1 MLRKLLNQ
9 GGEKR
14 SGFSLPEVIVA
25 FSVLVLVIVSASNV
39 LATVMRTNADNVNS
53 LVAYGLAQ
61 EGLESMR
68 FIRDSNVLLGVNFD
82 GGVEGQSNNEVWGA
96 KLFGNGGAK
105 NFILINNEEVQESCI
120 QPEPLKGCLPV
131 QLKEVSEVLDRLPAA
146 ASTLVYQVGGV
157 TNAAQNSEVGGS
169 FLGAGENEFRFVQLS
184 DSEQPSVNSTATPFH
199 RFIHVEPLPAGG
211 DGQLPSALRVSSGVF
226 WKGSGGVDKK
236 VVLTSELTNWK

>member
-9 GGEKR
+9 GVEER
-14 SGFSLPEVIVA
+14 LGFSLPEVIVA

-61 EGLESMR
+61 EGLENIR
-68 FIRDSNVLLGVNFD
+68 FIRDSNVLLGLNFD

-120 QPEPLKGCLPV
+120 QPVPLKGCLPV
-131 QLKEVSEVLDRLPAA
+131 QLKEVSEVLDSLPAA
-146 ASTLVYQVGGV
+146 ARTLVYQVGGV

-169 FLGAGENEFRFVQLS
+169 FGGAGENEFRFVQLS
-184 DSEQPSVNSTATPFH
+184 DGEQPSANSTATPFH
-199 RFIHVEPLPAGG
+199 RFIHVEPLTAGG
-211 DGQLPSALRVSSGVF
+211 DPQQTSALRVSSGVF